1 MGSDL
6 HLSFAASMWVQA
18 AYLLTTA
25 VLLIPMGRLADQYG
39 RVRFYLMGIA
49 IFALGSLLAALSI
62 NGAWLIGSRI
72 VQGAGGAL
80 MIATAAAITTAVF
93 PPNERGR
100 ALGINVMAVYIGL
113 SVGPPLGG
121 LLVDT
126 LGWRWIFLINLPIGL
141 IVFLWGSMMLPQS
154 ERVDD
159 APRVDVVGATLLGLF
174 LISLLVPLTFATEWG
189 WAAPRRIGLLVVSAA
204 SLVGFVVVERRVK
217 SPILDLNLLL
227 HNRLFAAANFAALLN
242 YMALFA
248 ISVLTAIHL
257 QIVQGRSA
265 SATGLL
271 ILSQPLIMAALSPL
285 QRPPER
291 PHRFTR
297 ARHRQAWSPS
307 LPAWCCSALM
317 PEQAPVWQ
325 VAAYLALVG
334 LGMASFS
341 APNASAIM
349 GSVRRD
355 QLSVASS
362 FIGTMRTA
370 GQALSVGAPRRH
382 RRQPARPPGRAAAV
396 HARRERSVRT
406 RDEGGGRVRT
416 GLHLRDACRR
426 GARPAR
432 RARVAHAR
440 GSRSGDCRAVA
451 LGTAAPGDSCLRRPG
466 PALSRPRALR
476 RAPRR
481 TRSRP
486 RPVRPERVPCR
497 AGAAGAPSMLRC
509 GSHSSQLGR
518 YQFQRPSS
526 FIAAG
531 TSIVRIEGG
540 VQQHRDGEAEAH
552 LLEHH
557 EVAGREAREHGD
569 HDQRRAGDDAGGRA
583 DALGDRQA
591 CCRRVRSQRLLDA
604 AEQEDLVVHREA
616 EQDGEEEQRH
626 PLLDHRRPAGSRGSG
641 APALQETR
649 A

>member
-1 MGSDL
+1 VKLLQRITPEDAHRRRWQLLALTSVGAFIAPLDGSIVSVALPSMGSDL
-6 HLSFAASMWVQA
+6 RLSFAASMWVQA

-80 MIATAAAITTAVF
+80 MIATAAAITTAAF

-121 LLVDT
+121 LLVDS
-126 LGWRWIFLINLPIGL
+126 LGWRWIFFINLPIGL
-141 IVFLWGSMMLPQS
+141 MVFLWGSMMLPQS

-174 LISLLVPLTFATEWG
+174 LINLLVPLTFATEWG
-189 WAAPRRIGLLVVSAA
+189 WAAPLTIGLLVISAA

-217 SPILDLNLLL
+217 WPILDLNLLL

-271 ILSQPLIMAALSPL
+271 ILSQPLIMAALSPFSGRL
-285 QRPPER
+285 SDRIGSR
-291 PHRFTR
+291 VLATGGMV
-297 ARHRQAWSPS
+297 AIATGMV
-307 LPAWCCSALM
+307 LLGLM

-362 FIGTMRTA
+362 FMGTMRTA
-370 GQALSVGAPRRH
+370 GQALSVALLG
-382 RRQPARPPGRAAAV
+382 GIAA
-396 HARRERSVRT
+396 
-406 RDEGGGRVRT
+406 
-416 GLHLRDACRR
+416 
-426 GARPAR
+426 
-432 RARVAHAR
+432 
-440 GSRSGDCRAVA
+440 
-451 LGTAAPGDSCLRRPG
+451 
-466 PALSRPRALR
+466 
-476 RAPRR
+476 
-481 TRSRP
+481 
-486 RPVRPERVPCR
+486 
-497 AGAAGAPSMLRC
+497 
-509 GSHSSQLGR
+509 SQLGR
-518 YQFQRPSS
+518 
-526 FIAAG
+526 
-531 TSIVRIEGG
+531 
-540 VQQHRDGEAEAH
+540 
-552 LLEHH
+552 L
-557 EVAGREAREHGD
+557 
-569 HDQRRAGDDAGGRA
+569 GGR
-583 DALGDRQA
+583 
-591 CCRRVRSQRLLDA
+591 LLFT
-604 AEQEDLVVHREA
+604 H
-616 EQDGEEEQRH
+616 G
-626 PLLDHRRPAGSRGSG
+626 GSG
-641 APALQETR
+641 ASGLATKAVDGYAQGYTYAMLAGAALALLGALVSLTRGAHVSET
-649 A
+649 ATPPH

>member
-1 MGSDL
+1 MKLLQRITPEDAHRRRWQLLALTSVGAFIAPLDGSIVSVALPSMGSDL
-6 HLSFAASMWVQA
+6 RLSFAASMWVQA

-80 MIATAAAITTAVF
+80 MIATAAAITTAAF

-121 LLVDT
+121 LLVDS
-126 LGWRWIFLINLPIGL
+126 LGWRWIFFINLPIGL
-141 IVFLWGSMMLPQS
+141 MVFLWGSMMLPQS

-174 LISLLVPLTFATEWG
+174 LINLLVPLTFATEWG
-189 WAAPRRIGLLVVSAA
+189 WAAPLTIGLLVISAA

-217 SPILDLNLLL
+217 WPILDLNLLL

-271 ILSQPLIMAALSPL
+271 ILSQPLIMAALSPFSGRL
-285 QRPPER
+285 SDRIGSR
-291 PHRFTR
+291 VLATGGMV
-297 ARHRQAWSPS
+297 AIATGMV
-307 LPAWCCSALM
+307 LLGLM

-362 FIGTMRTA
+362 FMGTMRTA
-370 GQALSVGAPRRH
+370 GQALSVALLG
-382 RRQPARPPGRAAAV
+382 GIAA
-396 HARRERSVRT
+396 
-406 RDEGGGRVRT
+406 
-416 GLHLRDACRR
+416 
-426 GARPAR
+426 
-432 RARVAHAR
+432 
-440 GSRSGDCRAVA
+440 
-451 LGTAAPGDSCLRRPG
+451 
-466 PALSRPRALR
+466 
-476 RAPRR
+476 
-481 TRSRP
+481 
-486 RPVRPERVPCR
+486 
-497 AGAAGAPSMLRC
+497 
-509 GSHSSQLGR
+509 SQLGR
-518 YQFQRPSS
+518 
-526 FIAAG
+526 
-531 TSIVRIEGG
+531 
-540 VQQHRDGEAEAH
+540 
-552 LLEHH
+552 L
-557 EVAGREAREHGD
+557 
-569 HDQRRAGDDAGGRA
+569 GGR
-583 DALGDRQA
+583 
-591 CCRRVRSQRLLDA
+591 LLFT
-604 AEQEDLVVHREA
+604 H
-616 EQDGEEEQRH
+616 G
-626 PLLDHRRPAGSRGSG
+626 GSG
-641 APALQETR
+641 ASGLATKAVDGYAQGYTYAMLAGAALALLGALVSLTRGAHVSET
-649 A
+649 ATPPH